1 MKYLLDTCVISE
13 AVAKQ
18 PNQQVLQWLGSLD
31 PNDVYLSV
39 VTIGEI
45 KKGIERLPASKRKD
59 ALDQWLRDDL
69 LAQFRH
75 RIIGLDV
82 ELMLQW
88 GTLLARLEARG
99 KMMPAVDAMIAAIA
113 IQDDLTLVT
122 RNETD
127 FIESGARLFNPWK

>member
-1 MKYLLDTCVISE
+1 M
-13 AVAKQ
+13 
-18 PNQQVLQWLGSLD
+18 
-31 PNDVYLSV
+31 

-45 KKGIERLPASKRKD
+45 KKGIERLPESKRKD

-122 RNETD
+122 RNATD